1 MRPQQASP
9 NDLPLLNWPHGL
21 VSWYKICDILDQVG
35 SVRFNWLKPLCQFVL
50 EAVTLFSL
58 QNIRC
63 SIVRPVPLWRTD
75 GMIWTRWVKSPES
88 HDHKAKTKIML
99 QIFSERSMPQRY
111 RTSFVSLSDTLPW
124 VALTCVTLRYVTL
137 RYVACHCFKWICLA
151 LLCFVFQ
158 GRFLCVLLLHLDF
171 WYVIS

>member
-9 NDLPLLNWPHGL
+9 NDLLLLNWPHGL
-21 VSWYKICDILDQVG
+21 VTWYKICDKLDQVG

-99 QIFSERSMPQRY
+99 QIFSERSMRM
-111 RTSFVSLSDTLPW
+111 
-124 VALTCVTLRYVTL
+124 L
-137 RYVACHCFKWICLA
+137 RYVAWHCFASNGFA
-151 LLCFVFQ
+151 LLCFA
-158 GRFLCVLLLHLDF
+158 LLLFSGTLF
-171 WYVIS
+171 VRVITSPGLLVRHQLIF

>member
-58 QNIRC
+58 SDVLSWDQFPCAELMEWFEHDEWNH
-63 SIVRPVPLWRTD
+63 PNLTT
-75 GMIWTRWVKSPES
+75 TRQKQKLYCKYLVNGLCLKGVVQVLFRFP
-88 HDHKAKTKIML
+88 T
-99 QIFSERSMPQRY
+99 RY
-111 RTSFVSLSDTLPW
+111 L
-124 VALTCVTLRYVTL
+124 ALRWLALRYVTSRGIASL
-137 RYVACHCFKWICLA
+137 QMDLPCVA
-151 LLCFVFQ
+151 LLRFSGTLFVRVITSP
-158 GRFLCVLLLHLDF
+158 GLLVRHQLIF
-171 WYVIS
+171 